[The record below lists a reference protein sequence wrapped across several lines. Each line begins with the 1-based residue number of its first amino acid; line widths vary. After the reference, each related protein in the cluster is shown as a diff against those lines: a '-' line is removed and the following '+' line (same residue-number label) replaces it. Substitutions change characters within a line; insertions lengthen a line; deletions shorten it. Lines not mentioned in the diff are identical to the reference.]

1 MTEEPPAPAP
11 APRRGAAP
19 TPPRSAAT
27 ASGSLLSYPLGLL
40 FGLGALACVAWLGAV
55 LLDLWMLPASLEPM
69 WLRGGIHVV
78 VVLVV
83 PAFIL
88 LVVRSPHLPARQHG
102 RVFFTV
108 EGCLLVLVALPALV
122 PYTTPTDLASL
133 PLRVPTLSLGVA
145 LAAVDPFVSVRW
157 RRRRE
162 VDASS
167 AVAASAGFCAVV
179 LATAL
184 GLLVLTIRSFECTGA
199 RLACGGVQ
207 DGALSELCGGALV
220 CVLAGWFGA
229 WLGYALGARIAR
241 SERWR

>member
-1 MTEEPPAPAP
+1 MTEDPPAPAP
-11 APRRGAAP
+11 RSGAVP

-27 ASGSLLSYPLGLL
+27 ASGSLSYPLGLL
-40 FGLGALACVAWLGAV
+40 FGLGALACVAWLGGV
-55 LLDLWMLPASLEPM
+55 LLDLWMLPASLEPT

-88 LVVRSPHLPARQHG
+88 LVVRSPHLPALHHG
-102 RVFFTV
+102 RAFFTV

-162 VDASS
+162 VDSS
-167 AVAASAGFCAVV
+167 IAMVASAGFGAVV

-184 GLLVLTIRSFECTGA
+184 GLLVLTTKSFECTGG

-207 DGALSELCGGALV
+207 GVTFSGLCGSALS

-229 WLGYALGARIAR
+229 WLGYAVGARIAR
-241 SERWR
+241 SELWR

>member
-1 MTEEPPAPAP
+1 MTLLLANV
-11 APRRGAAP
+11 P

-27 ASGSLLSYPLGLL
+27 VSGSLLSYPLGLL

-55 LLDLWMLPASLEPM
+55 LLDLWMLPASLEPG

-88 LVVRSPHLPARQHG
+88 LVVRSPRLPAWHRG
-102 RVFFTV
+102 RVFFMV

-162 VDASS
+162 VDPSIAM
-167 AVAASAGFCAVV
+167 VASAGFGAVV

-184 GLLVLTIRSFECTGA
+184 GLIVLTTKSFECTGG
-199 RLACGGVQ
+199 RLACGSVQ
-207 DGALSELCGGALV
+207 DVTFSGLCGGALG

-229 WLGYALGARIAR
+229 WLGYAVGARIAR
-241 SERWR
+241 SEFWR